1 MASATRS
8 RAVAVSAH
16 VSDIRRWSPLLWM
29 GAITSHARVE
39 TRAAMLSLFFPTY
52 FAALVRIPPR
62 VRLVKAMTCSSGFTF
77 GQMLISSTG

>member
-16 VSDIRRWSPLLWM
+16 VSDIPRWSPLLRM

-39 TRAAMLSLFFPTY
+39 TRAAMLSFGSLGIACCGWT
-52 FAALVRIPPR
+52 PR
-62 VRLVKAMTCSSGFTF
+62 L
-77 GQMLISSTG
+77 